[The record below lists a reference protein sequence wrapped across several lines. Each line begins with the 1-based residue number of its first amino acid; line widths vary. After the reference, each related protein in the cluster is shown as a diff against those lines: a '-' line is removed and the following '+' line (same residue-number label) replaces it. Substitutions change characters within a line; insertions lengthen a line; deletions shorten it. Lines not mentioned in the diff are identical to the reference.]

1 MAAIVARPLLI
12 QIGVPMQR
20 HPRAQEACP
29 VDAIDDTL
37 KRRLES
43 ERSAWSRRLTAIRR
57 DRRHQAVPL
66 EADADDQAIQL
77 ENDETLEGLDVRG
90 QQALAAI
97 DAALAR
103 LADGSYGRCVG
114 CGEAIPRARLD
125 AQPTAAM
132 CLDCVPREA
141 RG

>member
-1 MAAIVARPLLI
+1 M
-12 QIGVPMQR
+12 
-20 HPRAQEACP
+20 E
-29 VDAIDDTL
+29 AIDDTL
-37 KRRLES
+37 KRRLEA
-43 ERSAWSRRLTAIRR
+43 ERTAWNRRLAAIRR

-77 ENDETLEGLDVRG
+77 ENDETLEGLDARG

-103 LADGSYGRCVG
+103 LAGGRYGLCVA

-125 AQPTAAM
+125 AQPTAAT
-132 CLDCVPREA
+132 CLDCAPRAA